1 MPIPYYH
8 VDAFTGELFAG
19 NPAGVCMLS
28 AFLADSTMRAIAVE
42 NRHSDTAFVVPRGDG
57 DFDLRW
63 FTPAVEDDLCGHAT
77 LAWAY
82 VLTLRKHSAW
92 PVRFHTRSGVLTVTR
107 EQDSFELDLPARPS
121 QPCET
126 PVELLPALGLNT
138 AQVMRSRDYLVVVDD
153 AEQVRALSPNIPAL
167 ANLDI
172 GIGGTIRTAPGGA
185 ALGYVC
191 RIFAPVGGHYEDAA
205 NRSIHCTLATP
216 FA

>member
-77 LAWAY
+77 LASAY
-82 VLTLRKHSAW
+82 VLTLDRKSTRLNSSHSQISYA
-92 PVRFHTRSGVLTVTR
+92 V
-107 EQDSFELDLPARPS
+107 
-121 QPCET
+121 
-126 PVELLPALGLNT
+126 
-138 AQVMRSRDYLVVVDD
+138 
-153 AEQVRALSPNIPAL
+153 
-167 ANLDI
+167 
-172 GIGGTIRTAPGGA
+172 
-185 ALGYVC
+185 
-191 RIFAPVGGHYEDAA
+191 
-205 NRSIHCTLATP
+205 
-216 FA
+216 